1 MSEKQ
6 NDLPN
11 DDKREESSS
20 LKAKDV
26 VVPAAMLASLSACGG
41 GGGSSSAGGSTS
53 SGTGS
58 ATSPALPPSGDP
70 TQPQPADGRI
80 TIDPVTRIEGHLRLE
95 TEIKNGQVASAWSS
109 GMLFR
114 GIETI
119 LKGRNP
125 EDAWLFTQ
133 RLCGVCTY
141 VHGETSVRCVEN
153 ALGITVPSNARI
165 VRNLLMGA
173 QFLQDHI
180 VHFYHLSALDW
191 VDITAALSADPAATA
206 SLAATVSPGAPLIDF
221 AASKNR
227 LQTLVSGGQ
236 LGIFAGGYW
245 PHEAYL
251 LTPEENLLLAAHYL
265 EALKLQAK
273 AARMHA
279 IFGGKNP
286 HVQSLKVGGVT
297 CSYDINAARIVE
309 FRAILDEVRGFVDSV
324 YLPDA
329 VLVAQA
335 YPEWAGLG
343 ATHNLLAYGEF
354 PQTESEPA
362 SLYLPQG
369 VILNRGAVAPLNT
382 SDILEHVRHSWYEG
396 EAALQPASGV
406 TAPMF
411 TARDTA
417 DRYSWLKA
425 PRYQG
430 EPVEVGPLARVMVA
444 YGMNHP
450 EIKAAVDGFLQETG
464 LTLAQMYSTIGRIA
478 ARAIETQ
485 VIAGAMGNW
494 LGQLQ
499 PGGSV
504 FQSWSMPA
512 SASGCGLN
520 EAPRG
525 AVGHW
530 LQIQNGAI
538 GNYQLVVPSTWN
550 LGPRCSADKPGPV
563 ESALVGTPVVDP
575 KRPVEI
581 LRTVHSFDPCIACA
595 VHVIDPRENQ
605 AYVIRTP

>member
-1 MSEKQ
+1 MSVDK
-6 NDLPN
+6 NDMTR
-11 DDKREESSS
+11 DDPKKEGSS
-20 LKAKDV
+20 LKAKDII
-26 VVPAAMLASLSACGG
+26 VPAGMLVALSACGG
-41 GGGSSSAGGSTS
+41 GEGSGKTDGGTS
-53 SGTGS
+53 SGTNS
-58 ATSPALPPSGDP
+58 TTPPTIP
-70 TQPQPADGRI
+70 TPADGRI
-80 TIDPVTRIEGHLRLE
+80 IIDPVTRIEGHLRLE
-95 TEIKNGQVASAWSS
+95 AEIKNGQVASAWSS

-114 GIETI
+114 GIEII

-153 ALGITVPSNARI
+153 ALDITIPSNARI

-173 QFLQDHI
+173 QFLHDHI

-191 VDITAALSADPAATA
+191 VDITSALEADPEAT
-206 SLAATVSPGAPLIDF
+206 LALAETISPGALKIDF
-221 AASKNR
+221 AAAKSR
-227 LQTLVSGGQ
+227 LQALASSGQ

-251 LTPEENLLLAAHYL
+251 LKPEENLLLAAHYL

-273 AARMHA
+273 AVRMHA

-286 HVQSLKVGGVT
+286 HVQSLQVGGVT
-297 CSYDINAARIVE
+297 CSYDINAVRLNE
-309 FRAILDEVRGFVDSV
+309 FRAILDEVKGFIDTV

-329 VLVAQA
+329 ILVAQA

-343 ATHNLLAYGEF
+343 ATNNLLAYGEF

-362 SLYLPQG
+362 SLYFPQG
-369 VILNRGAVAPLNT
+369 VIMNRGAVAPLTT
-382 SDILEHVRHSWYEG
+382 SSILEHVRHSWYEG
-396 EAALQPASGV
+396 EAAIPPSSGV
-406 TAPMF
+406 TAPVF
-411 TARDTA
+411 TAHNTA

-450 EIKAAVDGFLQETG
+450 EIKAAVDGFLQEAG
-464 LTLAQMYSTIGRIA
+464 LALSQMYSTIGRIA
-478 ARAIETQ
+478 ARALETQ
-485 VIAGAMGNW
+485 VIAGAMGSW
-494 LGQLQ
+494 LDQLK

-504 FQSWSMPA
+504 FQSWSMAA
-512 SASGCGLN
+512 SASGYGLN

-530 LQIQNGAI
+530 IQIESGTI

-550 LGPRCSADKPGPV
+550 FGPRCSADKPGPV
-563 ESALVGTPVVDP
+563 ESALVGTPVADP

-595 VHVIDPRENQ
+595 VHVIDPSRDKT
-605 AYVIRTP
+605 YVVHAA

>member
-1 MSEKQ
+1 MSVPQ
-6 NDLPN
+6 NDLLN
-11 DDKREESSS
+11 DDRKEENSS
-20 LKAKDV
+20 LKAKDIIA
-26 VVPAAMLASLSACGG
+26 PAAMLVALTACGG
-41 GGGSSSAGGSTS
+41 GSGSGSSAGSPS
-53 SGTGS
+53 SGTGP
-58 ATSPALPPSGDP
+58 TTPPTLPP
-70 TQPQPADGRI
+70 PADGRI

-95 TEIKNGQVASAWSS
+95 TEIKNGQVTSAWSS

-153 ALGITVPSNARI
+153 ALGITVPSNARV

-173 QFLQDHI
+173 QFLHDHI

-191 VDITAALSADPAATA
+191 VDITSALNADAAATA
-206 SLAATVSPGAPLIDF
+206 SLAATISPSAPAIDF
-221 AASKNR
+221 AAAKNR
-227 LQTLVSGGQ
+227 LQTLVSSGQ
-236 LGIFAGGYW
+236 LGIFAGAYW
-245 PHEAYL
+245 PHEAYI

-286 HVQSLKVGGVT
+286 HVQSLRVGGVT
-297 CSYDINAARIVE
+297 CSYDINAARISE
-309 FRAILDEVRGFVDSV
+309 FRAIVDEVRGFIDTV

-329 VLVAQA
+329 ILVAQA

-343 ATHNLLAYGEF
+343 ATNNLLAYGEF
-354 PQTESEPA
+354 PQTASEPA
-362 SLYLPQG
+362 SLYFPQG
-369 VILNRGAVAPLNT
+369 VIMNRGPVAVLNP

-396 EAALQPASGV
+396 ATALQPASGV
-406 TAPMF
+406 TAPQF
-411 TARDTA
+411 TALDTA

-450 EIKAAVDGFLQETG
+450 EIKAAVDGFLQEAG
-464 LTLAQMYSTIGRIA
+464 LTLPQMYSTIGRIA
-478 ARAIETQ
+478 ARALETQ

-494 LGQLQ
+494 LNQLQ

-504 FQSWSMPA
+504 YQSWSMTA
-512 SASGCGLN
+512 SASGYGLN

-550 LGPRCSADKPGPV
+550 FGPRCSADKPGPV

-581 LRTVHSFDPCIACA
+581 LRTIHSFDPCIACA
-595 VHVIDPRENQ
+595 VHVIDPQEDST
-605 AYVIRTP
+605 YTIRVV